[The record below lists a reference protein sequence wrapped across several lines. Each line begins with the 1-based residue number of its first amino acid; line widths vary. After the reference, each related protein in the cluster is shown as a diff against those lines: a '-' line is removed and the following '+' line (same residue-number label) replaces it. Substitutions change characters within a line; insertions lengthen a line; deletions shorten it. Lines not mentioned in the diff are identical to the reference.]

1 MYHSIRESQVLSRR
15 AVALGGIAGLHLL
28 VISLIASGLGNRLVE
43 LVADPIKVTAIAAQP
58 IVRDAPPPPAN
69 PTLRRPETDLGPKP
83 DMVIEGDPG
92 PGALTAVPQQPPAP
106 SQVDPRP
113 GPAPPIR
120 LIGRNQLPNT
130 SDFYP
135 PALIRQGVEGAAV
148 VRVCVD
154 EKGSR
159 RGEPAV
165 EQSSGNARLDA
176 GAIGVARAGQYA
188 RAMQG
193 DTPVPVCHRIR
204 IGFNLK

>member
-1 MYHSIRESQVLSRR
+1 
-15 AVALGGIAGLHLL
+15 
-28 VISLIASGLGNRLVE
+28 
-43 LVADPIKVTAIAAQP
+43 
-58 IVRDAPPPPAN
+58 
-69 PTLRRPETDLGPKP
+69 
-83 DMVIEGDPG
+83 
-92 PGALTAVPQQPPAP
+92 
-106 SQVDPRP
+106 VDSRP
-113 GPAPPIR
+113 GPPPPIR